1 MRLPTGSYLK
11 LTVPPVPGSVT
22 LLMRFSKSQ
31 KYCVVPLEF
40 TFVEVFPLL
49 SSATVQ
55 PERQRKYAH

>member
-1 MRLPTGSYLK
+1 MLVAVGEIFSILLPKGSYLK

-22 LLMRFSKSQ
+22 LLRRFSKSQ

-49 SSATVQ
+49 SSDD
-55 PERQRKYAH
+55 